1 MDRPG
6 SIQIDELE
14 ESRNKL
20 DGCMLA
26 CRGLE
31 RGLECFRNLV
41 SVVFVVDE
49 PFIHSAVLDLG
60 EQTVEDVE
68 PSKWRWRL
76 APAVANLECMRENQ
90 RIDRN
95 VSTRHCHSAVTRR

>member
-1 MDRPG
+1 
-6 SIQIDELE
+6 
-14 ESRNKL
+14 
-20 DGCMLA
+20 MLP

-41 SVVFVVDE
+41 SVVFVVDK

-68 PSKWRWRL
+68 PSTWRWRL
-76 APAVANLECMRENQ
+76 APAVANLECMREHQ
-90 RIDRN
+90 RIARN
-95 VSTRHCHSAVTRR
+95 GSTRHRHSPPPRPWTPVSTPRTASFHP